1 MIWFYHWIGLEKLP
15 QIDPSH
21 VEIHPQDPKL
31 QQLSSSGQPN
41 HTIPNQICQKLKFG
55 LKTTYTLYIF
65 LDEVLISYLITA
77 FLKAFRKENNIF
89 SFWGSQS
96 KNDHFGQYVSKSTQ
110 FFLRFLF
117 SEENCQSLA
126 KKVMGSRVFYAL
138 VTLIFFL
145 LTWGFWAFGTKKI
158 LHARFQRV
166 MQSPK
171 RTKIDQMRAKIKWL
185 LFHGLQHF
193 KKVCFLRAQKSR
205 FLTKNATFFDIFGY
219 SHMGFTDFW

>member
-1 MIWFYHWIGLEKLP
+1 M
-15 QIDPSH
+15 
-21 VEIHPQDPKL
+21 
-31 QQLSSSGQPN
+31 
-41 HTIPNQICQKLKFG
+41 
-55 LKTTYTLYIF
+55 KTTYTLYIF
-65 LDEVLISYLITA
+65 LDEVLISYLLTA

-89 SFWGSQS
+89 SFWGSQN
-96 KNDHFGQYVSKSTQ
+96 KNDHFGHYVSKSTQ

-158 LHARFQRV
+158 LPARFQRV

-185 LFHGLQHF
+185 LFLGLQHF
-193 KKVCFLRAQKSR
+193 KKVCFLRAQKKQVFDQKR
-205 FLTKNATFFDIFGY
+205 NFFWYFWVLLYGFYWFLVKNY
-219 SHMGFTDFW
+219 PLKKMVVPR